1 MLTQK
6 LIANDISPALASDSG
21 MTVMSLMDEFK
32 VSHLPVV
39 EKGQLLGLI
48 SEDDIWDMY
57 NQEKPINSILLK
69 LKQLFVTFEHD
80 VFEIVKMVNEHELT
94 LIPVVDNKR
103 YVGAISVQS
112 ILKALASIVAMQ
124 SEGSVIILEMNKNDY
139 SMSEMA
145 QIIEG
150 NNAKILSSYVS
161 NHKNS
166 NMIKVTLK
174 LNVNELSPIV
184 QTFQRYDYTITAHYD
199 QSQSTDGLQDRY
211 DSLMHYLNI

>member
-1 MLTQK
+1 MLSQK

-21 MTVMSLMDEFK
+21 MNVMSLMDEFK

-103 YVGAISVQS
+103 YVGAISVRS

-145 QIIEG
+145 QIVEG

-161 NHKNS
+161 NHKDN

-174 LNVNELSPIV
+174 LNINELSPVV

-199 QSQSTDGLQDRY
+199 HSQSTDGLQDRY